1 MYSGAGEVLTELAM
15 AKAAPPV
22 ATSAVLARTV
32 GRKKRRMGRA
42 SALAGHG
49 RQWTMVL
56 APVDVG

>member
-32 GRKKRRMGRA
+32 GRK
-42 SALAGHG
+42 
-49 RQWTMVL
+49 
-56 APVDVG
+56 